1 MPSGM
6 NNKKDDNNMKNYKY
20 IHFIGIGGIS
30 MSGLAEIMLNRGC
43 RVTGSDI
50 NETNLTEHLASLG
63 ATIQKGHDGK
73 IIDNQDLVVFTSA
86 VNSEN
91 PEYKRAVELGIK
103 LLERADF
110 LGELMHD
117 YKSPVAISGTH
128 GKTTTTGLM
137 SSILLKENSD
147 PTILIGGEYDL
158 LKGNIRIGKDETLLT
173 EACEYKRSFVKFN
186 PLYGVVLNIE
196 EDHLDYYKDIDD
208 IKSAFLEFGS
218 KIPSHGYLIYNSDCK
233 NSEHLFENL
242 PCNLR
247 TFGLNNK
254 ADIWANNIT
263 YSPYPS
269 YDLYIDNSFISRIS
283 LKVPGEHNLY
293 NSLAAIACAHAMEVK
308 ISHIVEG
315 VEFFTGTKRRFQFK
329 GILNGATVID
339 DYAHH
344 PTEIKT
350 TLKTVR
356 KMTDKKVLC
365 VFQPHTYTRTSS
377 LLKEFSEAF
386 SDADTVLV
394 VDIYAAREKDLGV
407 VHSRDLADG
416 IIRSGTEAIY
426 CNSFDAAEK
435 HFKKHASE
443 GDIILTL
450 GAGNV
455 HEIGENITKS

>member
-1 MPSGM
+1 LDINEEVSV
-6 NNKKDDNNMKNYKY
+6 KNYKY

-43 RVTGSDI
+43 KVTGSDI
-50 NETNLTEHLASLG
+50 NETNLTEHLKNLG
-63 ATIQKGHDGK
+63 AVIQKGHDGK
-73 IIDNQDLVVFTSA
+73 IIDNQNLVVFTAA

-91 PEYKRAVELGIK
+91 PEYIRAEKLGIK

-117 YKSPVAISGTH
+117 YNSPVAISGTH
-128 GKTTTTGLM
+128 GKTTTTGFM
-137 SSILLKENSD
+137 SSILLKGDSD

-158 LKGNIRIGKDETLLT
+158 IKGNIRIGNDETILT

-186 PLYGVVLNIE
+186 PFYGVVLNIE

-218 KIPSHGYLIYNSDCK
+218 KIPDNGYLVYNSDCG
-233 NSEHLFENL
+233 NSKHLFDKL
-242 PCNLR
+242 SCNLR
-247 TFGLNNK
+247 TFGIKDK
-254 ADIWANNIT
+254 ANIWADNIT
-263 YSPYPS
+263 YTPYPS
-269 YDLYIDNSFISRIS
+269 FNLHIDDTLISKVS

-293 NSLAAIACAHAMEVK
+293 NALAAVACAHAMDIENSN
-308 ISHIVEG
+308 IIEG
-315 VEFFTGTKRRFQFK
+315 IQSFTGTKRRFQYK
-329 GILNGATVID
+329 GILNGASVID

-356 KMTDKKVLC
+356 EMTDKRVLC
-365 VFQPHTYTRTSS
+365 VFQPHTYTRTFS

-394 VDIYAAREKDLGV
+394 VDIYAAREKDLDI
-407 VHSRDLADG
+407 VHSKDLVEG
-416 IIRSGTEAIY
+416 INRNNTKAIY
-426 CNSFDAAEK
+426 CSSFEEAEEYFRTHSSK
-435 HFKKHASE
+435 
-443 GDIILTL
+443 GDIIMTM

-455 HEIGENITKS
+455 HLIGENITES